1 MGAADLQRGTHDH
14 FALRRHPC
22 PSGQAGSRS
31 SVGRADGADPPID
44 AGLHLVHK
52 YYTADD
58 GEVVAIIRFET
69 RDQLEAWVHEGRHGK
84 LQAVANVYY
93 ESFWVQSAEVYKEY
107 YWQDGVKT
115 MDEMTSFFREADHL
129 AESGRSY

>member
-1 MGAADLQRGTHDH
+1 MVTSLFGDTR
-14 FALRRHPC
+14 
-22 PSGQAGSRS
+22 
-31 SVGRADGADPPID
+31 VRADKQEAEARLVEQMEPILRSMP
-44 AGLHLVHK
+44 GFISYKH
-52 YYTADD
+52 YTADD

-84 LQAVANVYY
+84 LQAVANEYY

-107 YWQDGVKT
+107 YWQGGVKT

-129 AESGRSY
+129 AESGRSH